1 MNYVQGGELKDLLF
15 NEGTFDEDTGKFYAI
30 QIIDAVRYLHRK
42 NIVHRDLKLEN
53 ILIDDRG
60 YLQIIDF
67 GIAKRLDS
75 LD

>member
-15 NEGTFDEDTGKFYAI
+15 NEGTFDEDTVKFYAI